1 MSKELGDKL
10 KELRSCNG
18 FTQQMI
24 ADKLNVD
31 RSTYSNYERS
41 VTEPDVET
49 LKALAKVFGVSL
61 GDLLSAEPIS
71 RVGDT
76 GKFPLYSLSKDEQEV
91 IIGYRI
97 LSLESKSKVR
107 RYIKELKPKIN
118 RE

>member
-10 KELRSCNG
+10 KELRDCNG

-24 ADKLNVD
+24 ADQINVD
-31 RSTYSNYERS
+31 RSTYSNYERAI
-41 VTEPDVET
+41 TEPDVDT
-49 LKALAKVFGVSL
+49 LKALARVFGVSL
-61 GDLLSAEPIS
+61 GDLLSSEPIS

-91 IIGYRI
+91 ILGYRV
-97 LSLESKSKVR
+97 LSPEDKNKAR
-107 RYIKELKPKIN
+107 AFIRELKPKRK